1 MEKFKIVFLDID
13 GVICTENSLHRAV
26 ADWSGLDE
34 NDPDLLIKYNKIG
47 KEIGFFPNFNMEYW
61 PFDRNALKNIH
72 ELSREKNV
80 RFVISST
87 WRIGRTADQL
97 RKLFTMKG
105 MCLPII
111 DRTPANNLD
120 LNGRGEEI
128 QFWLNKASIDKQ
140 FEVESYVVIDDSC
153 YDIESRHPNNFVQ
166 TNFKDGFNDA
176 ALKLAKEILNR

>member
-1 MEKFKIVFLDID
+1 MEKLKIVFLDID
-13 GVICTENSLHRAV
+13 GVICTGGSIRRAI

-34 NDPDLLIKYNKIG
+34 NDADLFKKYDKIR
-47 KEIGFFPNFNMEYW
+47 KELGFFPRFDMENW

-97 RKLFTMKG
+97 KKLFTMKG
-105 MCLPII
+105 MCIPII

-120 LNGRGEEI
+120 LDGRGAEI

-140 FEVESYVVIDDSC
+140 FEVESYVVIDDDC
-153 YDIESRHPNNFVQ
+153 YDIESLHPNNFVQ
-166 TNFKDGFNDA
+166 TNFKDGFNDP